1 MRKFSIKLGKILK
14 DKDMTQKEL
23 AELSGL
29 RANAISEIV
38 NNQRSTINK
47 EHLMKICDALEID
60 DISELIE
67 IVKS

>member
-1 MRKFSIKLGKILK
+1 
-14 DKDMTQKEL
+14 MTQKEL

-47 EHLMKICDALEID
+47 EHLMRICDVLEID